1 MTEERLLRL
10 ASEAR
15 EARAHSIAA
24 ALDET
29 IRVLDQ
35 MLATGRHL
43 SSRRVKRIRVRL
55 AVMHYAALEGVE
67 PKAALSQGVTAET
80 APRGRTAG
88 HPRCGP

>member
-1 MTEERLLRL
+1 MTDERLLRL

-15 EARAHSIAA
+15 EARAHSVAA

-43 SSRRVKRIRVRL
+43 SVRRVRRIRVRL

-67 PKAALSQGVTAET
+67 PKAALSQGVTST
-80 APRGRTAG
+80 STRS
-88 HPRCGP
+88 GPSS